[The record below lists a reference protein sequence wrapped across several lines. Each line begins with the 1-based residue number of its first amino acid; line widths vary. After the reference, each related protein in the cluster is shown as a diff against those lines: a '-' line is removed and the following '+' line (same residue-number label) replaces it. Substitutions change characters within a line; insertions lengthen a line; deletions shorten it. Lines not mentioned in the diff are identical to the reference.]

1 MNHFVDIDNRDQQ
14 PIDEVQAIF
23 FLLQSEPTTPRGD
36 LDAVVDKDLEEL
48 FQTQCVGL
56 TADECHGI
64 DREALFQWGE
74 AIELLENKLRVKAG
88 FHRNDQS
95 KAVSPVGEVV
105 NVTDA
110 LNFLGHHAFFDLFD
124 HPLRSHQIGKFRDHK
139 PLAARADLFHG
150 HPGAG
155 LKASSPAPV
164 SIGNSVAT
172 HDDAACGQ
180 IRPGDNGHQRVD
192 IGIG

>member
-1 MNHFVDIDNRDQQ
+1 MIEKLSSSGV
-14 PIDEVQAIF
+14 
-23 FLLQSEPTTPRGD
+23 
-36 LDAVVDKDLEEL
+36 
-48 FQTQCVGL
+48 
-56 TADECHGI
+56 
-64 DREALFQWGE
+64 E

-110 LNFLGHHAFFDLFD
+110 LNFLGHHAVFGLFD
-124 HPLRSHQIGKFRDHK
+124 HPLRVPRDRGSSVTTS

-180 IRPGDNGHQRVD
+180 IRPGDDRHQRVD
-192 IGIG
+192 IGIGVRQ